1 MPVHRRYSHYW
12 HRYWNQNRDHL
23 VQPTQHLT
31 KHIMKK
37 YLALILTVILS
48 SNMLQAQQSVEVDV
62 EKSNVEWLAKKVGG
76 QHDGLVSIQK
86 ANIIFNGQGEVS
98 QANIVM
104 DMTSITVEDL
114 SGGAKNSLTNHLK
127 DPDFFNTEDYPE
139 ASFTVKEGNGKP
151 GEVLGI
157 LTIKDISKEYAL
169 QYEYKDGKIKGNLV
183 IDRTDF
189 DIMYKSKSILDA
201 KAVADGFIY
210 DEFTI
215 TFTLVSK

>member
-1 MPVHRRYSHYW
+1 
-12 HRYWNQNRDHL
+12 
-23 VQPTQHLT
+23 
-31 KHIMKK
+31 MKK
-37 YLALILTVILS
+37 YLALILAVILS
-48 SNMLQAQQSVEVDV
+48 SNMVQAQQIFEVDL

-86 ANIIFNGQGEVS
+86 ANITFDSQGEVS
-98 QANIVM
+98 QAYIVM

-114 SGGAKNSLTNHLK
+114 TGGAKNSLTNHLK
-127 DPDFFNTEDYPE
+127 DPDFFNTENYPE
-139 ASFTVKEGNGKP
+139 ASFTVKGSNGKP

-157 LTIKDISKEYAL
+157 LTIKDVSKEYAL
-169 QYEYKDGKIKGNLV
+169 QYEYKNGEIKGKLV

>member
-1 MPVHRRYSHYW
+1 
-12 HRYWNQNRDHL
+12 
-23 VQPTQHLT
+23 
-31 KHIMKK
+31 MKK

-48 SNMLQAQQSVEVDV
+48 SNIVQAQQRVEVDV

-86 ANIIFNGQGEVS
+86 ANITFNSQGEVS

-169 QYEYKDGKIKGNLV
+169 QYEYKDGEIKGKLV